1 MGYII
6 NWRRGGGVITGA
18 GEKKAVSAPYKMR
31 ATPCLVAGPLTRI
44 SSRPVT
50 VFNCSRMRGQYSNTR
65 SVYFSRQSIIVDHQD
80 IVTGGSGRGGH
91 PWAPLG
97 RAVGAKSSDIGMACA
112 HKPNTNCSEL
122 LPMYTYTIIFFCILI
137 VCLFVVWVGPWVLQD
152 AFIVV
157 HLRVFDKY
165 LRRWSRLASG
175 SPLRGPRQPD
185 MLT

>member
-1 MGYII
+1 
-6 NWRRGGGVITGA
+6 
-18 GEKKAVSAPYKMR
+18 MR
-31 ATPCLVAGPLTRI
+31 AAPCLVARPLTRI

-50 VFNCSRMRGQYSNTR
+50 VFNCLRMRGQYSNRR

-80 IVTGGSGRGGH
+80 IVTGGCWKR
-91 PWAPLG
+91 WAPLG
-97 RAVGAKSSDIGMACA
+97 TLGQGGGKKLRYWDGVCLCA
-112 HKPNTNCSEL
+112 QTQHQL
-122 LPMYTYTIIFFCILI
+122 LRIASYVYIHNYIFFCILI

-152 AFIVV
+152 AFIFV

-175 SPLRGPRQPD
+175 SPLRVARQPD

>member
-1 MGYII
+1 MGHII

-31 ATPCLVAGPLTRI
+31 ATPCLVARPLTRI

-97 RAVGAKSSDIGMACA
+97 RTAGAKSMILGWRVPVRTNPTPTALNCFLCIHNYIFLHPNCLLVCCLGGALGPPRCFYRCA
-112 HKPNTNCSEL
+112 SES
-122 LPMYTYTIIFFCILI
+122 
-137 VCLFVVWVGPWVLQD
+137 V
-152 AFIVV
+152 
-157 HLRVFDKY
+157 
-165 LRRWSRLASG
+165 
-175 SPLRGPRQPD
+175 
-185 MLT
+185 